1 MHEHGPTVV
10 WLVYPHWGVSVTE
23 RGCPCVLLFQ
33 HGIALPLLPGP
44 GVRAD
49 SSIQSRG
56 ELAQAEGNTQLGR
69 KKPSDDGGANH
80 VLMADLG
87 ERRGG

>member
-1 MHEHGPTVV
+1 M
-10 WLVYPHWGVSVTE
+10 
-23 RGCPCVLLFQ
+23 LLFQ

-56 ELAQAEGNTQLGR
+56 ELAQAGGNTQLGR

-87 ERRGG
+87 GGGASIGFFAYSTVSTLCSNETANF